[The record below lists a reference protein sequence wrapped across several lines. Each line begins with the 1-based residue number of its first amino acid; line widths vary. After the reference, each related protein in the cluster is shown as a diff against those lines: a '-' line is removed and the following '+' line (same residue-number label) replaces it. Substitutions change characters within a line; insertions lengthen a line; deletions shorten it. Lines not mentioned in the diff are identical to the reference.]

1 MIAWKLLG
9 AVGASVIVVTAAPA
23 RAGGHE
29 CFPTCP
35 TGSSG
40 PGSFTVEDTRPA
52 TGVSQPVPGR
62 PAVNGRVADE
72 TEWEVVK
79 EEIVPACSINT
90 RGGVDALCNAALQC
104 PAQDQIRYWVWHQTT
119 HYQVGQPPDEGEW
132 VRLSGSYCLGPDDP
146 GLSDAPTL
154 SDVLAGVNARF
165 ASVTQDL
172 PSIRLQADPEPRTL
186 VNIPTYFSAGSPD
199 PVVLPS
205 FPLFGRT
212 ISVTATPRQW
222 NWYFGD
228 SETPVVTGKPGRP
241 LTDDVAHTY
250 RTQRRYTV
258 RVEVVY
264 TGTFTVNGSG
274 PFEIDS
280 PAVHVSDPIIVDVRE
295 ARAELVRD

>member
-1 MIAWKLLG
+1 MIVLKALG
-9 AVGASVIVVTAAPA
+9 VVGVSAILMTSAPA
-23 RAGGHE
+23 QADGHD

-35 TGSSG
+35 AGSSG
-40 PGSFTVEDTRPA
+40 PGSFTVKDARPA
-52 TGVSQPVPGR
+52 TGVSQAVPGR

-72 TEWEVVK
+72 TEWDVVK
-79 EEIVPACSINT
+79 EEMVPACSINS

-119 HYQVGQPPDEGEW
+119 HYEVGKPPEEGEW
-132 VRLSGSYCLGPDDP
+132 VRLPGSYCLGPDDR
-146 GLSDAPTL
+146 GLSGAPTL

-165 ASVTQDL
+165 ASVTRDL
-172 PSIRLQADPEPRTL
+172 PPIPLQANPEPRTL
-186 VNIPTYFSAGSPD
+186 VNLPTYFSAGSAD
-199 PVVLPS
+199 AVVLPS

-228 SETPVVTGKPGRP
+228 SDKAVVTGKPGRP
-241 LTDDVAHTY
+241 LTDEVTHTY
-250 RTQRRYTV
+250 REKRRFTV

-274 PFEIDS
+274 PFDIDS
-280 PAVHVSDPIIVDVRE
+280 PAVHVSAPITVDVRE
-295 ARAELVRD
+295 ARSELVRD